1 MILIVHLDAFLSQN
15 TWKVHEEFSLMIE
28 DLERDIP
35 HPGRRRH
42 QDVWRVQN
50 NPLKN
55 ITHSEQQISVANGI
69 FFQNGYS
76 IRSEYRNG
84 MESAYKSTLQRLDFA
99 NKPELSTT
107 YINRFV
113 FALYFERKFSLTN
126 FFSHSRWVS
135 EKTKGKI
142 NEVIAEPLPA
152 STKAVIAS
160 ALYFK
165 ALWERTFIE
174 GGTKP

>member
-1 MILIVHLDAFLSQN
+1 
-15 TWKVHEEFSLMIE
+15 MIE

-42 QDVWRVQN
+42 QDVWRIQR

-55 ITHSEQQISVANGI
+55 ITQSEQQISVANGI

-84 MESAYKSTLQRLDFA
+84 IESAYKSTLQRLDFA

-107 YINRFV
+107 YINRLV
-113 FALYFERKFSLTN
+113 FALNSIKISLIN
-126 FFSHSRWVS
+126 FFPLSRWVS

-142 NEVIAEPLPA
+142 NEVIAEPLPP